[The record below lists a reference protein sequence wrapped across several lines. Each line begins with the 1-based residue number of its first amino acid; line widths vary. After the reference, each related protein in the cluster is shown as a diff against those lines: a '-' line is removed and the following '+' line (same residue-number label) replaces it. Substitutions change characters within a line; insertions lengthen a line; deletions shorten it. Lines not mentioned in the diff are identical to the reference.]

1 MLVTIATYLFPH
13 EAHIAKA
20 RLEAVGIESF
30 IADEH
35 TTNIFSNAM
44 GGVRLQV
51 PAEFAAQAQQV
62 LNEPTEIESIPE
74 SEMGSEPTPAVRP
87 CHDQA
92 SNSTFT
98 LSGTGTKLYGKRDK
112 DSDGWYTAT
121 EFFCFLHLPI
131 VPLGCYRVRKVR
143 SLPLGVQY
151 EMRPMDANIPQ
162 ARNVYLV
169 AYGIPFMVYVLF
181 NLIAN

>member
-1 MLVTIATYLFPH
+1 MLVTIATYSFLH

-20 RLEAVGIESF
+20 RLDAVGIVSF

-35 TTNIFSNAM
+35 TTNIFSNAV

-51 PAEFAAQAQQV
+51 PVAFAAQAQQV
-62 LNEPTEIESIPE
+62 LNEPTEIASIPE
-74 SEMGSEPTPAVRP
+74 SEIASELTPAVRSS
-87 CHDQA
+87 HDQA
-92 SNSTFT
+92 PASTFT
-98 LSGTGTKLYGKRDK
+98 ISGTGTRLYGKRDK

-121 EFFCFLHLPI
+121 EFFCFLYLPI
-131 VPLGCYRVRKVR
+131 VPLGCYRVRKTR
-143 SLPLGVQY
+143 SLPFGVQY

-169 AYGIPFMVYVLF
+169 AYGMPAMVYVLF
-181 NLIAN
+181 NLIGS